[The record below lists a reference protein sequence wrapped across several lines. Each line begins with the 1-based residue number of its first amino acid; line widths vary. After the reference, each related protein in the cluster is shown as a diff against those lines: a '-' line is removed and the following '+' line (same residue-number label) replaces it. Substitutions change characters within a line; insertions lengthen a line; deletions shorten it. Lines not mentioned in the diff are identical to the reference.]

1 MIDELLF
8 HIDER
13 KVMVLHGLIQTEHR
27 QTKFASQPLDKLTE
41 SYMQPGCLL
50 LNLHQP
56 QQNVVCTVATTA
68 SNLESFF
75 LGLWPWFDTWNVVCH
90 DGLCSVLALGF
101 HDLQRVEREKRGL
114 RPWAGHC
121 DKNWHSALSWL
132 LLSPHHFQS
141 YNRWFN
147 DWSFIINP
155 SKPRMI
161 YSFMAGQTPYD
172 LLFYGRHHLHPHHTH
187 VLPKEPFV
195 FACGASGHGEMQWY
209 NALSKAHMWHP
220 ISIKLH
226 FNDTQ

>member
-75 LGLWPWFDTWNVVCH
+75 LGLWPWFDT
-90 DGLCSVLALGF
+90 
-101 HDLQRVEREKRGL
+101 
-114 RPWAGHC
+114 
-121 DKNWHSALSWL
+121 
-132 LLSPHHFQS
+132 
-141 YNRWFN
+141 
-147 DWSFIINP
+147 
-155 SKPRMI
+155 
-161 YSFMAGQTPYD
+161 
-172 LLFYGRHHLHPHHTH
+172 
-187 VLPKEPFV
+187 
-195 FACGASGHGEMQWY
+195 
-209 NALSKAHMWHP
+209 
-220 ISIKLH
+220 
-226 FNDTQ
+226 